1 MIEEWREI
9 EGYEGYY
16 EVSNLGKVRSL
27 DRKVFNPKSGMAI
40 RRGCLLQPNTNHK
53 GYKYVGFH
61 KNGVRSGLLFVH
73 KLVARAFILNP
84 ENKPQVNHKD
94 GDKLNNAVWNLE
106 WNTDAENQKHAKDNF
121 LKSRNENHK
130 DSVLTNEQVLFLPRL
145 FEIGMNQGMIA
156 KIYGVDRHVI
166 MNILKGVSYRQIVP
180 EIKVIT
186 TGHVLSVI
194 KMPIETYNRLCNLL
208 KDNTVL
214 NTLISKGKVS
224 V

>member
-27 DRKVFNPKSGMAI
+27 DRKVFNPKSGMTV
-40 RRGCLLQPNTNHK
+40 RRGCLFQPNTNHK
-53 GYKYVGFH
+53 GYKYVGFS

-73 KLVARAFILNP
+73 KLVANAFVPNQ
-84 ENKPQVNHKD
+84 ENKPQVNHRD
-94 GDKLNNAVWNLE
+94 GNKLNNASWNLE

-121 LKSRNENHK
+121 LKSRNDKHK
-130 DSVLTNEQVLFLPRL
+130 DAVLTNRHVLFLPKL

-186 TGHVLSVI
+186 TGHVLNVI
-194 KMPIETYNRLCNLL
+194 KMPIETYTELYSLL

-214 NTLISKGKVS
+214 NTLIAKGKVS

>member
-1 MIEEWREI
+1 MLEEWREI

-27 DRKVFNPKSGMAI
+27 DRKVFNPKSGMTM
-40 RRGCLLQPNTNHK
+40 RHGCLLKGNKNHK
-53 GYKYVGFH
+53 GYKYVGFG
-61 KNGVRSGLLFVH
+61 KNGIRSGLLFVH
-73 KLVARAFILNP
+73 KLVARAFIDNP

-94 GDKLNNAVWNLE
+94 GNKLNNASWNLE
-106 WNTDAENQKHAKDNF
+106 WNTDAENQHHAKINF
-121 LKSRNENHK
+121 LKSRNDKHK
-130 DSVLTNEQVLFLPRL
+130 DSVFTNEHVLFLPKL

-186 TGHVLSVI
+186 TGHVLSVV
-194 KMPIETYNRLCNLL
+194 KMPQETYAKLCNLL